1 MKGEWKGFRD
11 LHIEPNR
18 LLLYRIEGDEL
29 QLART
34 GPHADLFDE

>member
-1 MKGEWKGFRD
+1 LAFD
-11 LHIEPNR
+11 R